1 VAGGDRS
8 RADSPLIQ
16 ALASGMT
23 VTRAADDVGVSERT
37 VYRRLR
43 DPDFQAGL
51 AQARTQ
57 RADRIA
63 YRAAGFLD
71 AGLGQLGRNL
81 VDDAV
86 DPHLG
91 MTAAQFHLRRIQAIW
106 VLTRLH
112 LACRSIY
119 RDAEIRE
126 LRDVLEGLE
135 REVSTFRELYGLEE
149 GGVDGQQQWAAPA
162 G

>member
-1 VAGGDRS
+1 MPGGDRS
-8 RADSPLIQ
+8 RANFALIDALLSGRTVAQ
-16 ALASGMT
+16 AAED
-23 VTRAADDVGVSERT
+23 AHVSEPT

-43 DPDFQAGL
+43 DPSFQAAL
-51 AQARTQ
+51 AEARTK

-63 YRAAGFLD
+63 DRAAEYLN
-71 AGLGQLGRNL
+71 AGLSVIGRYL
-81 VDDAV
+81 VDDAR

-91 MTAAQFHLRRIQAIW
+91 MTPAQFHLRRVQAVWILAR
-106 VLTRLH
+106 VH
-112 LACRSIY
+112 LACRSVY
-119 RDAEIRE
+119 RDEEIRQ

-135 REVSTFRELYGLEE
+135 REVSTFRELYGLEG